1 VNVRLVVAAA
11 GMGLRLGLE
20 QPKALVLCGGK
31 PLLVS
36 TLCRFEALGLLSRAV
51 ITVPPGTEPEFE
63 SVLRNAFPGNDFV
76 LVAGGRERQE
86 SVERAL
92 NLLDSTV
99 EIVVIHDAARPFVS
113 PQSIEASIEAA
124 REHGAATVAIPS
136 ADTILMGGLDDMLVD
151 TPDRSRLWACQTPQT
166 FRVEVVRQAHRHARA
181 QGFAATDDAT
191 LVRRMGA
198 AVKLVRG
205 TPLNFKITA
214 PDDLA
219 LAEAVIAKGLA

>member
-1 VNVRLVVAAA
+1 MNVRLVVAAA

-86 SVERAL
+86 SVE
-92 NLLDSTV
+92 
-99 EIVVIHDAARPFVS
+99 
-113 PQSIEASIEAA
+113 
-124 REHGAATVAIPS
+124 
-136 ADTILMGGLDDMLVD
+136 
-151 TPDRSRLWACQTPQT
+151 
-166 FRVEVVRQAHRHARA
+166 
-181 QGFAATDDAT
+181 
-191 LVRRMGA
+191 
-198 AVKLVRG
+198 
-205 TPLNFKITA
+205 
-214 PDDLA
+214 
-219 LAEAVIAKGLA
+219 

>member
-20 QPKALVLCGGK
+20 QPKALALCGGK
-31 PLLVS
+31 PLLIR
-36 TLCRFEALGLLSRAV
+36 TLARFDAAGLLSRAV
-51 ITVPPGTEPEFE
+51 ITVPPGAESAFE
-63 SVLRNAFPGNDFV
+63 AILHNSFAGNDFV
-76 LVAGGRERQE
+76 LVTGGKERQE

-92 NLLDSTV
+92 DQLDQSD

-113 PQSIEASIEAA
+113 HESITDSIEAA
-124 REHGAATVAIPS
+124 AEYGAATVAIPC
-136 ADTILMGGLDDMLVD
+136 ADTILAGGADDMLED
-151 TPDRSRLWACQTPQT
+151 TPDRRRLWACQTPQT
-166 FRVEVVRQAHRHARA
+166 FRVEVIKQAHRYARS
-181 QGFAATDDAT
+181 QGFAGTDDAT

-205 TPLNFKITA
+205 TPLNFKVTT

-219 LAEAVIAKGLA
+219 LAEAVVTKGLA